1 MKVASKVSIVEAVK
15 YNGESTTKK
24 KTRKGYDYINVS
36 RLTKAN
42 LSSNKKRTYVTLL
55 SLTLSGILY
64 IVVSSVHL
72 FSTLCPV
79 MTYW

>member
-1 MKVASKVSIVEAVK
+1 MVNSFSIGLISIITVYVSLIKPMKVASKVSIVEAVK

-42 LSSNKKRTYVTLL
+42 LSLIKNVL
-55 SLTLSGILY
+55 
-64 IVVSSVHL
+64 
-72 FSTLCPV
+72 
-79 MTYW
+79 M

>member
-36 RLTKAN
+36 RLTKAK
-42 LSSNKKRTYVTLL
+42 L
-55 SLTLSGILY
+55 I
-64 IVVSSVHL
+64 I
-72 FSTLCPV
+72 
-79 MTYW
+79 